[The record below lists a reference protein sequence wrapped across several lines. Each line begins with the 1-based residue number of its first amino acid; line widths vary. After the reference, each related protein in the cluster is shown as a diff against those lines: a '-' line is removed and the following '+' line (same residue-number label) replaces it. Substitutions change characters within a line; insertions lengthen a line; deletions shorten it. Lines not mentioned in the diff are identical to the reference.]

1 MGMRFYIAVAAFS
14 AATLQAA
21 EDSSSVRPQ
30 PVDASKLPQVE
41 QRTIIPLPSER
52 LPAPTAPSLPSNSTT
67 PAPYRQPDAKTLEK
81 QEKEKNWL
89 IEGMEAKRA
98 ERELPAANAPKNE
111 SQQYLDGYIREQQ
124 LLQKMP
130 STTAK
135 PDDGTYRPAL
145 APPAWS
151 ELGLPQNK
159 ETGSNAYQPSLAGG
173 FGTAA
178 GTEPFAD
185 ASLTLHNNATKPS
198 APLLG
203 PPQQTQ
209 QANNEYRPPVVPGV
223 SDSQQNNIKLL
234 SKDPNALPS
243 GYQDPVERLRT
254 ERQQS
259 SQPAPQPILS
269 REEIERRLSE
279 TSRPRPKATDLRR
292 SIPDPTSLD
301 Y

>member
-1 MGMRFYIAVAAFS
+1 MRSLLALAAFS

-21 EDSSSVRPQ
+21 DSGSPAPLQ
-30 PVDASKLPQVE
+30 PVDASKLPVLE

-52 LPAPTAPSLPSNSTT
+52 LPAPTAPALPSSSS
-67 PAPYRQPDAKTLEK
+67 PSHQPDPKMLEK
-81 QEKEKNWL
+81 QEKNKNWL
-89 IEGMEAKRA
+89 IEGLEAKRA
-98 ERELPAANAPKNE
+98 ERDLPAANTRKNE
-111 SQQYLDGYIREQQ
+111 SQEYLDGYIREQQ

-135 PDDGTYRPAL
+135 PNDGTYQPAL
-145 APPAWS
+145 AAPAWS
-151 ELGLPQNK
+151 ELGFPQNK
-159 ETGSNAYQPSLAGG
+159 GTGGNGNIYQPSLTSGL
-173 FGTAA
+173 GTN

-185 ASLTLHNNATKPS
+185 ASLTLHNNASKPS

-203 PPQQTQ
+203 PPQQ
-209 QANNEYRPPVVPGV
+209 ANNEYRPPAVQGV

-234 SKDPNALPS
+234 SRDPNALPT
-243 GYQDPVERLRT
+243 GYEDPVERLRM

-259 SQPAPQPILS
+259 SQPAQQPILS
-269 REEIERRLSE
+269 REEIERRLNE

-292 SIPDPTSLD
+292 SIPDPTTLD